1 MTAVRWSRFAQ
12 RSCGVVIGR
21 IVDAGCRVLRSL
33 RMHSSIL
40 AILPA
45 IKVVCIGNAVWKM
58 RWRVSSLDRGMS
70 GAVTFSPF
78 QKPSDQPK
86 PCLKQFMSKINS
98 RTKGANGER
107 EVAKI
112 LREELGIDVQRN
124 WAEQAARGGADILI
138 PGWAIEV
145 KRCKKAMISN
155 WWTQA
160 AIQAQYAS
168 RHPLLVY
175 RLDRGKWRAVM
186 SIRHLIPNGCHH
198 QLEMNFDCW
207 CQFYRNWRV
216 ENRAES

>member
-1 MTAVRWSRFAQ
+1 MTR
-12 RSCGVVIGR
+12 
-21 IVDAGCRVLRSL
+21 D
-33 RMHSSIL
+33 
-40 AILPA
+40 
-45 IKVVCIGNAVWKM
+45 VCIGNAVWKM

-70 GAVTFSPF
+70 GAVIFSPF

-86 PCLKQFMSKINS
+86 PCLNQFMSKINS

-160 AIQAQYAS
+160 AIQADYAS

-207 CQFYRNWRV
+207 CQWYRNWRV